1 MAAFSLTDLPTG
13 TNAREVLCR
22 DGRRFVLRPERA
34 ALVIIDMQRDFCQSG
49 GYGSEADAAAVARFG
64 GLIPAIDRVL
74 QMARQAGLQVIFT
87 REGHLPDLSD
97 ITPAKMQRSVAYG
110 SPYGMR
116 GPMGRVLIRG
126 EYGHDVVDA
135 LKPQPGEPIIDKPGY
150 GAFHSTPM
158 EQILRD
164 RGIEDLIF
172 TGVTTDVCVFSTLRE
187 AVDRGF
193 RCLMLE
199 DCTEAFVPEMRDAS
213 LTMIESE
220 GGIFGW
226 VSDSS
231 ALVSSLDT
239 SNIT

>member
-1 MAAFSLTDLPTG
+1 MAAFSLTDLATG
-13 TNAREVLCR
+13 ADTRRVNCR
-22 DGRRFVLRPERA
+22 DGRHFVLRPDRT

-49 GYGSEADAAAVARFG
+49 GYGSESDAAAVARFG

-74 QMARQAGLQVIFT
+74 QAARQTGLEVIFT

-97 ITPAKMQRSVAYG
+97 ITPAKMQRSLAYG
-110 SPYGMR
+110 SPYGTR

-135 LKPQPGEPIIDKPGY
+135 LKPAPGEPIVDKPGY

-193 RCLMLE
+193 RCLTLE
-199 DCTEAFVPEMRDAS
+199 DCTDAFTPGMREAS

-231 ALVSSLDT
+231 ALIKSLCT
-239 SNIT
+239 

>member
-1 MAAFSLTDLPTG
+1 MAAYSLTDLPSG
-13 TNAREVLCR
+13 IDPREVTCR

-49 GYGSEADAAAVARFG
+49 GYGSEADAEAVARFG
-64 GLIPAIDRVL
+64 GLIPAIARVL
-74 QMARQAGLQVIFT
+74 QVAREIGLQVIFT

-110 SPYGMR
+110 SPYGMQ
-116 GPMGRVLIRG
+116 GPMGRVLVRG
-126 EYGHDVVDA
+126 EYGHDVVDE
-135 LKPQPGEPIIDKPGY
+135 LQPMPGEPIIDKPGY

-193 RCLMLE
+193 RCLTLA
-199 DCTEAFVPEMRDAS
+199 DCTDGFTPGMRDAS

-231 ALVSSLDT
+231 ELIRSLG
-239 SNIT
+239 S

>member
-1 MAAFSLTDLPTG
+1 MAAFSLTELPTG
-13 TNAREVLCR
+13 VDPRKVKCR

-34 ALVIIDMQRDFCQSG
+34 ALVIIDMQRDFCKSG
-49 GYGSEADAAAVARFG
+49 GYGSEADAGAVDRFEA
-64 GLIPAIDRVL
+64 LIPTIDRVL
-74 QMARQAGLQVIFT
+74 QVARRAGLEVIFT

-110 SPYGMR
+110 SPYGVQ

-126 EYGHDVVDA
+126 EHGHDVVDA
-135 LKPQPGEPIIDKPGY
+135 LKPLPGEPIVDKPGY
-150 GAFHSTPM
+150 GAFHSTTM

-199 DCTEAFVPEMRDAS
+199 DCTEAFVPEMRDAT

-226 VSDSS
+226 VSDS
-231 ALVSSLDT
+231 ASLIE
-239 SNIT
+239 SLEG